1 MKTLDD
7 FFPPAQARWL
17 EQLTALVVHDVII
30 QKTFGGDVTAA
41 RHWLEQNTTLL
52 ATMIAKHAVPK
63 LNESNRNRRRDLF
76 ADLMKLLETDPRAR
90 ANLAHVI
97 GASAGR
103 R

>member
-17 EQLTALVVHDVII
+17 EKVTAAVVHDINYKVY
-30 QKTFGGDVTAA
+30 GGDVTAA
-41 RHWLEQNTTLL
+41 RGYVERNATLI
-52 ATMIAKHAVPK
+52 ATIIVDQAIPI
-63 LNESNRNRRRDLF
+63 LNESNRKRRRDLF
-76 ADLMKLLETDPRAR
+76 ADLIKLLETDPKAR

-97 GASAGR
+97 GASAPR